1 MKTETKQSVSPKPR
15 SSDSVSMESVTAA
28 RKRDFANENYSDEEP
43 NFSIIG
49 QLIFEFEERTA
60 IFEHDALMHREDAEH
75 RALKWIEPRLKDAGI
90 DPVFFLTKK
99 FKKNMKKL
107 KYINS
112 LTAQSISAA

>member
-1 MKTETKQSVSPKPR
+1 
-15 SSDSVSMESVTAA
+15 MESVTAT
-28 RKRDFANENYSDEEP
+28 RKRDFADENYINEEP

-90 DPVFFLTKK
+90 DPVFF
-99 FKKNMKKL
+99 
-107 KYINS
+107 
-112 LTAQSISAA
+112 